1 MYEKERKLEFP
12 TVNAK
17 FRQKKKT
24 HDFKIKGASK
34 HTFLGMKREL
44 IFYIGLMAIFK
55 WFVICDPYLNQ
66 SSKALFFFFFE
77 NTEEKRKE
85 KKKKTKNKK
94 QNHSSQS
101 LQTDRQSAN
110 LFLRS
115 RYWWTTHTFPF
126 ISLFPP
132 SFPFLFSSSSFE
144 LILNKSDYSIP
155 CV

>member
-1 MYEKERKLEFP
+1 MNFQ

-17 FRQKKKT
+17 FRQTKA

-34 HTFLGMKREL
+34 HTFLGMKRERANF
-44 IFYIGLMAIFK
+44 FYIGLMAIFK
-55 WFVICDPYLNQ
+55 WFVVCDPYLNQ

-85 KKKKTKNKK
+85 KKTKQNIK

-132 SFPFLFSSSSFE
+132 SFLFLFSSSSFE